1 MQTVSGFWTPEG
13 DARKLFRKWDNTK
26 HIREKFGDSLRP
38 RKENESGMWGV
49 SVKRK
54 ERLEKKKPV
63 RFGMVVTLK
72 EVNGVNRIND
82 FMQQARLA
90 NWVVSEIN
98 VEAQV
103 DIYQRLQEEV
113 TLE

>member
-1 MQTVSGFWTPEG
+1 VQTVSGAWTLEG

-26 HIREKFGDSLRP
+26 HIREKFGDSLKP
-38 RKENESGMWGV
+38 RKSYESGMWGV

-63 RFGMVVTLK
+63 RFGLVVTLK

-103 DIYQRLQEEV
+103 DIYQKLQEEI
-113 TLE
+113 TFE